1 MSKKEKQPKS
11 YNIKVPVYTT
21 TMLDQSVGLFDNVSY
36 QDMIQMIKGKL
47 SHFTTPISS
56 SNRNKTKQTVI
67 NGITFQDIEID
78 GVPALLL
85 QISAFN
91 TNIYDGYFEANEK
104 IQITKDNKIGRDS
117 NYVLLYPRI
126 KGLSAETYTCFFLL
140 LVYEDPTKDNGEVCR
155 LAKIVVN
162 KILEIPI
169 QNIKLPM
176 IFDELKDIATIP
188 ELQIKYRSIID
199 AENEVDVKYREY
211 ICTQKLEKKKDRIF
225 KNIPRETMI
234 ELLADKAEDE
244 DYHQKNTRIV
254 IGKKEYRIK
263 KDLLKEASE
272 ELQETAEKIFNATS
286 SITQEE
292 LDTKKVHDPEFIV
305 EKLTAVLTNYLSNE

>member
-1 MSKKEKQPKS
+1 MSKTEKTQKS
-11 YNIKVPVYTT
+11 YNIKIPVYTT

-36 QDMIQMIKGKL
+36 YDMIQMVKGKL
-47 SHFTTPISS
+47 SHFKTPISS

-67 NGITFQDIEID
+67 NGISYTDVLID

-126 KGLSAETYTCFFLL
+126 KGLSANTYTCFFLL